1 MRIYDD
7 IWHENV
13 WELDLR
19 FEIYQSKGSL
29 FQDAQLRRPH
39 LIGRQN
45 CRRHG
50 WSLGAP
56 VIAGPAIWKKG
67 QSHTHMI
74 PKNIPTRIS
83 IYLWHTYIYNYVYTL
98 YIHDIPIPPFL
109 LNSMTSRPKLL
120 RKDVPKEEVDPRAA
134 QQLTG
139 ALVGFEGTMGRLFGH
154 GESMNKMKFYM
165 GKSSIN
171 GDWTWFNHS
180 KSHTMLIPCCYD
192 TILIAIHQ

>member
-83 IYLWHTYIYNYVYTL
+83 IYLWHTYIYITIYI
-98 YIHDIPIPPFL
+98 YIHCI
-109 LNSMTSRPKLL
+109 SMISPYHHFCLTPWHLGPSCFAKTSRKRKSIRARPSNWPVPWSVL
-120 RKDVPKEEVDPRAA
+120 REQWGGYLA
-134 QQLTG
+134 
-139 ALVGFEGTMGRLFGH
+139 MG
-154 GESMNKMKFYM
+154 NPWTKW
-165 GKSSIN
+165 SS
-171 GDWTWFNHS
+171 TWENH
-180 KSHTMLIPCCYD
+180 L
-192 TILIAIHQ
+192 